1 MRQLDVTDDA
11 AIAALAAEVSA
22 PDVLLNAAGFVAN
35 GTILDCTQ
43 KDWDF
48 SFNLNVRSMY
58 RMIQTFLPKMLER
71 GGGSI
76 INIASVAGSVKGI
89 PNRFVYGAS
98 KAAVIGLT
106 KSVAIDFIKR
116 GIRCNAVC
124 PGTVD
129 TPSLGDR
136 INAFADP
143 VQARTEFI
151 ARQPMGRL
159 GTAEEIAELCVY
171 LASDESRFMTG
182 QTVIIDGGIT
192 HLSLDNS
199 YRHERTRRST
209 KSHATLRVASVCP
222 AASLNAIRIV
232 LRVPSR
238 PCGAVFALQQE
249 KRHETGT
256 LRRRR
261 QGKAGDPGFGR
272 RASATCPVW

>member
-1 MRQLDVTDDA
+1 MSGRLHGKTAVVTAAAQGIGRAAALAFAREGATVIATDVNLDKLRELAGTPGIQVRRLDVTDDA
-11 AIAALAAEVSA
+11 AIAALAAEVAA

-58 RMIQTFLPKMLER
+58 KMIQTFLPKMLER

-106 KSVAIDFIKR
+106 KAVAIDFIKR

-143 VQARTEFI
+143 VQARADFI

-159 GTAEEIAELCVY
+159 GTAEEIGEACVY
-171 LASDESRFMTG
+171 LASDDSRFMTG
-182 QTVIIDGGIT
+182 QTFIIDGGIT
-192 HLSLDNS
+192 
-199 YRHERTRRST
+199 
-209 KSHATLRVASVCP
+209 
-222 AASLNAIRIV
+222 I
-232 LRVPSR
+232 
-238 PCGAVFALQQE
+238 
-249 KRHETGT
+249 
-256 LRRRR
+256 
-261 QGKAGDPGFGR
+261 
-272 RASATCPVW
+272 